1 MKVESCLSQGHL
13 IAAEVGGNSGLWS
26 LCSLWRMLCLSD
38 CVQCGGAETEKGRKD
53 TASIQRLYTAL
64 LQMRSS
70 SKSHP
75 HSGKSQVSLTS
86 FLSTCKHPVPPL
98 CLALCWVL
106 GQGRESF
113 QVLALEELNLV
124 QQLETEHKQTAVKV
138 WGVLPVPEGV
148 INLASGYQGRPSGR
162 QPGGVGPKQ
171 QMRCEFQAAGATSS
185 GSRARVGQLF
195 LEGAC

>member
-1 MKVESCLSQGHL
+1 MRVACLKVTGLRLKWEATQGFGVC
-13 IAAEVGGNSGLWS
+13 AVYG
-26 LCSLWRMLCLSD
+26 RMLLCLSD

-86 FLSTCKHPVPPL
+86 FLSTCKHPVPTL

-113 QVLALEELNLV
+113 QILALEELNLV

-138 WGVLPVPEGV
+138 WGVL
-148 INLASGYQGRPSGR
+148 
-162 QPGGVGPKQ
+162 
-171 QMRCEFQAAGATSS
+171 
-185 GSRARVGQLF
+185 
-195 LEGAC
+195 ACA

>member
-26 LCSLWRMLCLSD
+26 LFSLWRLLLCLSD
-38 CVQCGGAETEKGRKD
+38 CVQGGGAETEKGRKG
-53 TASIQRLYTAL
+53 TESIQRLYTAL

-86 FLSTCKHPVPPL
+86 FLSTCKHPVPTL

-106 GQGRESF
+106 GQGHESF
-113 QVLALEELNLV
+113 KVLAIEELNLV
-124 QQLETEHKQTAVKV
+124 QQRRQSISKQ
-138 WGVLPVPEGV
+138 L
-148 INLASGYQGRPSGR
+148 
-162 QPGGVGPKQ
+162 
-171 QMRCEFQAAGATSS
+171 
-185 GSRARVGQLF
+185 
-195 LEGAC
+195 